1 MKLGAFIIHLE
12 SAHTRSENVR
22 QLISNCP
29 IPARIHPAID
39 GTLLTD
45 HKIAKVYKRDLHLP
59 TYPFTLN
66 AGEIGCF
73 LSYRSVWMR
82 MLDEKID
89 VALIIED
96 DIQINLDIFNN
107 VLSFAIKHIME
118 LGYIKFPIKI
128 RKQKYRIIKCANHL
142 EICEHVIIPS
152 GTVCQLVSSKAVNN
166 MLSKTDYIDRP
177 IDTFQQLRHI
187 SKQRIYSMFPN
198 GISEISIQ
206 LSGSIIHSPR
216 ISSNTISREWKRYKY
231 RKAIKSLSTESFLE
245 LK

>member
-12 SAHTRSENVR
+12 SAHSRSENVR
-22 QLISNCP
+22 QLISICP

-45 HKIAKVYKRDLHLP
+45 HKIDKVYKRNLHVP
-59 TYPFTLN
+59 NYPFTMN

-96 DIQINLDIFNN
+96 DIQINLDIFSN
-107 VLSFAIKHIME
+107 VLSFAINHIME

-128 RKQKYRIIKCANHL
+128 RKNYYRVIKSDNHKK
-142 EICEHVIIPS
+142 ICEPIIIPS
-152 GTVCQLVSSKAVNN
+152 GTICQLVSSKAARK
-166 MLSKTDYIDRP
+166 MLNITEYIDRP

-206 LSGSIIHSPR
+206 LSGSIIHSSN
-216 ISSNTISREWKRYKY
+216 ISANMISREWERYKY
-231 RKAIKSLSTESFLE
+231 RKAIKKLSIKSF
-245 LK
+245 